1 MEIKYA
7 DFSRMHEPLREQLDR
22 AYQAVYD
29 SQWFIK
35 GGKVEEFEQD
45 FADFCGAKYCIGVG
59 NGLDALRLL
68 LMAYDIGVGD
78 EVIVPSNTFIAT
90 VLAITEVGATPVFV
104 EPIWDTLLIDPA
116 GIEEKITDRTKAII
130 VVHLY
135 GRLAD
140 MQSIME
146 IADRNGLL
154 VFEDSAQAHG
164 VSKNGTKAGNFAHG
178 GAFSFYPGKNLGAF
192 GDGGAVVVNDERIA
206 DKIRALGNYGSLKKY
221 HHEYAGMNSRLDELQ
236 AAFLQIKLPY
246 LEEWNKERGKIA
258 KQFYQGIQSN
268 KIKLPRWIEENVY
281 HIFPV
286 FCEDRDNLAEYL
298 EQQGIHTLVHYPV
311 PIHLQKAYVSL
322 GYGKGDFPI
331 AERIS
336 STELSIPLYPG
347 LTSEEIDYMIDC
359 INRF

>member
-7 DFSRMHEPLREQLDR
+7 DFSRMHEPLREQFDE
-22 AYQAVYD
+22 AYRKVYD

-35 GGKVEEFEQD
+35 GKKVEEFEQE
-45 FADFCGAKYCIGVG
+45 FADYCGTKYCIGVG

-90 VLAITEVGATPVFV
+90 VLAITETGATPVFV
-104 EPIWDTLLIDPA
+104 EPVWDTLLIDPA
-116 GIEEKITDRTKAII
+116 GIEEKITDRTKAIM

-146 IADRNGLL
+146 IADRKGLL

-192 GDGGAVVVNDERIA
+192 GDGGAVVVNDGEVA
-206 DKIRALGNYGSLKKY
+206 NKIRALGNYGSLKKY

-236 AAFLQIKLPY
+236 AAFLQIKLSY
-246 LEEWNKERGKIA
+246 LEDWNKERVAIA
-258 KQFYQGIQSN
+258 KRFYQGIQSD
-268 KIKLPRWIEENVY
+268 KIKLPKWTEENVY
-281 HIFPV
+281 HIFPI
-286 FCEDRDNLAEYL
+286 FCEDRDKLAEYL
-298 EQQGIHTLVHYPV
+298 ETQGIHTLVHYPI
-311 PIHLQKAYVSL
+311 PIHLQKAYTSL
-322 GYGKGDFPI
+322 GYCKGDYPI
-331 AERIS
+331 AEKIS

-347 LTSEEIDYMIDC
+347 LEPEEIDYMIDS